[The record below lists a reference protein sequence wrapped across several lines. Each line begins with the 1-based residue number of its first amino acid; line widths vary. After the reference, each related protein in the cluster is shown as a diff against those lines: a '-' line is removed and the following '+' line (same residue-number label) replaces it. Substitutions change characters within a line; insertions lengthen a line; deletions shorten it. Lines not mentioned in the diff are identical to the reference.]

1 MSTILDREYVIK
13 EGKYLHITNLGRAV
27 TEWMK
32 EWFTDIADLKFTANM
47 EQKLDSV
54 EEGNTP
60 WKDVL
65 RNFYGGFDQGVQKAE
80 EGPRIKVPDEVSEET
95 CPECGRNLVV
105 KSGRFG
111 RFLACPGYPEC
122 SFTMPLVVEMPGRCP
137 KCGGR
142 LMKRT
147 GMSKKTNKQYTYYC
161 CEHLNSKNEAEKCDF
176 MSWDVPVKDDCPV
189 CGQTMFKKA
198 GRGFKKPFC
207 INPACSNFLPEEKRG
222 YPKKKDAGE
231 ESTAP
236 QAEDAAPAEKPAAK
250 KPAAK
255 KTTAKKPAAK
265 KATAAKKP
273 AAAKMTTS
281 AKKTAAKK
289 AEA

>member
-1 MSTILDREYVIK
+1 M
-13 EGKYLHITNLGRAV
+13 
-27 TEWMK
+27 
-32 EWFTDIADLKFTANM
+32 
-47 EQKLDSV
+47 
-54 EEGNTP
+54 
-60 WKDVL
+60 
-65 RNFYGGFDQGVQKAE
+65 
-80 EGPRIKVPDEVSEET
+80 
-95 CPECGRNLVV
+95 
-105 KSGRFG
+105 
-111 RFLACPGYPEC
+111 
-122 SFTMPLVVEMPGRCP
+122 
-137 KCGGR
+137 
-142 LMKRT
+142 
-147 GMSKKTNKQYTYYC
+147 
-161 CEHLNSKNEAEKCDF
+161 
-176 MSWDVPVKDDCPV
+176 

-255 KTTAKKPAAK
+255 K
-265 KATAAKKP
+265 P

-281 AKKTAAKK
+281 AQKTAAKK